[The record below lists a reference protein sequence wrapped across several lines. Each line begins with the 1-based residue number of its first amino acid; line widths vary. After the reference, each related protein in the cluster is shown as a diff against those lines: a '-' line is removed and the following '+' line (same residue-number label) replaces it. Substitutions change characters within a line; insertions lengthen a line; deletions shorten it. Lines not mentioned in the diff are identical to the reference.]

1 MTETSFDS
9 AVAALYSSEHQA
21 STAEALALTAQ
32 RRTQTISDMRIYMQR
47 VGLLQNGKALLFQN
61 KRLIHITGTK
71 GKGSTACLCETIIRQ
86 AYGLRTGLFTSPHLV
101 DIRERIRVNGQ
112 PVSTEVFGKAYWTLR
127 QKLEA
132 HAGNEQ
138 DALPTLPGY
147 FRMLTLMAL
156 YIFSHYEPPIDVV
169 ILEVGM
175 GGRFDA
181 TNSLDLDTWK
191 SYACGITKLDYDHVR
206 VLGHRLE
213 QIAWEKAGIFL
224 KNKLSPGTVRPPD
237 DAGDESAE
245 ASASKMQKST
255 SVKDGC
261 SYFALDPKKAS
272 VQHVLEECALG
283 EKLCF
288 VAGSYERELPP
299 EAPIGLA
306 GNHQRDNAELAMAL
320 CQAVCD
326 DKSVS
331 STQVHAALAQAKW
344 LGRCQTIV
352 LEPKLN
358 IRLDGAHTVESVHV
372 GLEWFDQVAEQGAQR
387 HLIFNCS
394 HERNPVELLERFVPL
409 GFHSVSFCKADSER
423 PSAIQKPSAKALLQ
437 TWRSSK
443 PKSDD
448 SNGDDSQYSHLPD
461 QPEATWQETLCNIW
475 CVLERELLLNSNK
488 AVASGTMSLSASLD
502 RIRQSL
508 NEDEGASG
516 EVLIAGSLYLVGSA
530 LSALSWKET
539 DAEGTLMANESS

>member
-1 MTETSFDS
+1 
-9 AVAALYSSEHQA
+9 
-21 STAEALALTAQ
+21 
-32 RRTQTISDMRIYMQR
+32 
-47 VGLLQNGKALLFQN
+47 
-61 KRLIHITGTK
+61 
-71 GKGSTACLCETIIRQ
+71 
-86 AYGLRTGLFTSPHLV
+86 
-101 DIRERIRVNGQ
+101 
-112 PVSTEVFGKAYWTLR
+112 
-127 QKLEA
+127 
-132 HAGNEQ
+132 
-138 DALPTLPGY
+138 
-147 FRMLTLMAL
+147 L
-156 YIFSHYEPPIDVV
+156 YIFSHYEPSIDVI

-181 TNSLDLDTWK
+181 TNSIDLDTWK
-191 SYACGITKLDYDHVR
+191 SYACGITRLDYDHVR

-224 KNKLSPGTVRPPD
+224 KNKLSPGTPRPAD

-245 ASASKMQKST
+245 SSASKVQKST
-255 SVKDGC
+255 SVKYGC
-261 SYFALDPKKAS
+261 QYFALDPKKAS

-288 VAGSYERELPP
+288 VAGSYQRELLPD
-299 EAPIGLA
+299 APIGLA

-344 LGRCQTIV
+344 LGRCQTIA

-358 IRLDGAHTVESVHV
+358 IRLDGAHTVESVQV
-372 GLEWFDQVAEQGAQR
+372 GLEWFDQVAVKGAQR

-423 PSAIQKPSAKALLQ
+423 PSAIQKPSSKELLR

-443 PKSDD
+443 QKAED
-448 SNGDDSQYSHLPD
+448 SNVDDSQFSHLPY
-461 QPEATWQETLCNIW
+461 QPEARWQETLCNIW
-475 CVLERELLLNSNK
+475 CALENELHPNSNK
-488 AVASGTMSLSASLD
+488 AVARGTLSLTASLD
-502 RIRQSL
+502 QIRQSL
-508 NEDEGASG
+508 KEDEAARG

-530 LSALSWKET
+530 LSALSWKEV
-539 DAEGTLMANESS
+539 DAEGTVMVDESS